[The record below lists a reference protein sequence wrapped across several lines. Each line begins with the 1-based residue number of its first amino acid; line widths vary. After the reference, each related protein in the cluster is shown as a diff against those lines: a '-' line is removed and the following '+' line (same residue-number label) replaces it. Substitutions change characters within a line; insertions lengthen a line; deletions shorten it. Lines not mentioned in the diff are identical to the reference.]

1 MPGAEGAPTTELSK
15 GAAMSLSREFAAFVA
30 DLNYEDLPPEVVDRA
45 KGVTLQAL
53 SSALVAHQMPGSRQA
68 LALMQEEEAG
78 GGGAATVLCNGRKLT
93 KGGAAFVNAGMIFAR
108 GTGGTCR
115 MRTHPGLAT
124 PPPAPG
130 AAGEGRADGGEKRRA
145 KERRASTTLM
155 RAATAASCASASPVT
170 TGRTSTR
177 SPKVSA
183 AAGSSSRPST
193 ASTRPPATTSPMS
206 M

>member
-1 MPGAEGAPTTELSK
+1 
-15 GAAMSLSREFAAFVA
+15 MSLSREFAAFVA
-30 DLNYEDLPPEVVDRA
+30 NLKYDDLPPEVLDRA

-93 KGGAAFVNAGMIFAR
+93 KGGAAAGARCAR
-108 GTGGTCR
+108 GLPSPMPSSPSPWHGT
-115 MRTHPGLAT
+115 A
-124 PPPAPG
+124 PPA
-130 AAGEGRADGGEKRRA
+130 EKRRSKA
-145 KERRASTTLM
+145 RRASTTLM
-155 RAATAASCASASPVT
+155 PAATAASCASASPVT

-193 ASTRPPATTSPMS
+193 AS
-206 M
+206 